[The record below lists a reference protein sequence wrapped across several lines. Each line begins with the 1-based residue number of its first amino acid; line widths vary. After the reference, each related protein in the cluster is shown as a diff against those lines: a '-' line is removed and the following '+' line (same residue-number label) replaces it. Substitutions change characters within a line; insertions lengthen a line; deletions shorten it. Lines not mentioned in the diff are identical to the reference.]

1 MRATIGQ
8 HWQLKQQWQQSS
20 AATVL
25 TTLPPAIRFNK
36 TNNVVVVFV
45 FSVFVLLSVCITLLN
60 NNGYDDDDDDDDDGG
75 GALCIFS
82 ACLLGCS
89 QGCDSLQFKLNF
101 HCECLL
107 CSAVFLNSVLKLYT
121 VYFNPTNNS
130 IN

>member
-25 TTLPPAIRFNK
+25 TILPPAIRFNK

-45 FSVFVLLSVCITLLN
+45 LLSVCTSLLN
-60 NNGYDDDDDDDDDGG
+60 NNGYDDDDDDDDDDGG

-107 CSAVFLNSVLKLYT
+107 CSAVFPSSILKLYT
-121 VYFNPTNNS
+121 AYFNPTRE
-130 IN
+130 